1 MGKTTTL
8 TRWLILIYSKILPIK
23 TLSQSQI
30 FDVIKVSI
38 ISIKYP
44 YQLVFYTSYLSIK
57 VRLAIMSDD
66 PKDNSNQNTDQTSK
80 KEVSMTDMTP
90 NDGVLK
96 GKKTDIQNPELWEFP
111 MNYPLSIIGHE
122 GEHESL
128 LNEIKLILGS
138 QFPDFDLASI
148 EVKPSRTGR
157 FHSARVNL
165 YLTEA
170 DQVNKLYASLDNA
183 KTVRMVL

>member
-1 MGKTTTL
+1 
-8 TRWLILIYSKILPIK
+8 
-23 TLSQSQI
+23 
-30 FDVIKVSI
+30 
-38 ISIKYP
+38 
-44 YQLVFYTSYLSIK
+44 
-57 VRLAIMSDD
+57 MSDD
-66 PKDNSNQNTDQTSK
+66 SKDNNDNVDNSANNPTSNQPSVKVTDL
-80 KEVSMTDMTP
+80 TP
-90 NDGVLK
+90 NKGVLK

-165 YLTEA
+165 YLTAA
-170 DQVNKLYASLDNA
+170 DQVNTLYAALDNA

>member
-1 MGKTTTL
+1 
-8 TRWLILIYSKILPIK
+8 
-23 TLSQSQI
+23 
-30 FDVIKVSI
+30 
-38 ISIKYP
+38 
-44 YQLVFYTSYLSIK
+44 
-57 VRLAIMSDD
+57 
-66 PKDNSNQNTDQTSK
+66 
-80 KEVSMTDMTP
+80 MTP
-90 NDGVLK
+90 NKGVLK

-165 YLTEA
+165 YLTVA
-170 DQVNKLYASLDNA
+170 DQVNTLYAALDNA